1 MATEHP
7 RYKHSDRTLFKQ
19 KGIASRERCAEQ
31 VVADYKEGKSLR
43 EISLKYEITQW
54 LGRKMLQE
62 AGVKTRTNSENKRQ
76 YTVNEHVFDDITDQ
90 SSAYHLG
97 LLYADGHNNQKRGTI
112 ALTQNED
119 DIDVIVRFR
128 DFVRSNQPIL
138 FYNDPRQGRRRT
150 ALIHLNSRH
159 MSDRLAELGMVHDKT
174 HKAEFPTISRW
185 VWRHFIRGVFDGD
198 GSISIK
204 NNRRR
209 CATVSFTGTESL
221 CTSIGEILKSEAG
234 ISDFR
239 MYTRHPERK
248 NNIRM
253 IHISRTDDV
262 LKSLHWM
269 YDDNT
274 VYMKRKAAKAFQF
287 YKACQ

>member
-1 MATEHP
+1 M
-7 RYKHSDRTLFKQ
+7 Y
-19 KGIASRERCAEQ
+19 SRDLVNSLSKLGC
-31 VVADYKEGKSLR
+31 GKRKTYNLR
-43 EISLKYEITQW
+43 FPNIQEKYY
-54 LGRKMLQE
+54 
-62 AGVKTRTNSENKRQ
+62 S
-76 YTVNEHVFDDITDQ
+76 
-90 SSAYHLG
+90 
-97 LLYADGHNNQKRGTI
+97 
-112 ALTQNED
+112 
-119 DIDVIVRFR
+119 
-128 DFVRSNQPIL
+128 
-138 FYNDPRQGRRRT
+138 
-150 ALIHLNSRH
+150 
-159 MSDRLAELGMVHDKT
+159 
-174 HKAEFPTISRW
+174 
-185 VWRHFIRGVFDGD
+185 HFIRGVFDGD